1 MQVIDNHN
9 AIRKNF
15 YKVLDSVKEEDLIK
29 VPEGFNNNILWNFG
43 HIVVTQN
50 VLIYGMSGLD
60 FTIPTG
66 IISQFRK
73 GTFPTDTEKPLAELE
88 AIKLIAE
95 NANYQLIEDIK
106 EVKFQDYQSY
116 DTSFGITL
124 NSFNDALQ
132 FNNIH
137 ESMHLGYVIALKKA
151 LSNS

>member
-116 DTSFGITL
+116 ETSFGITL